1 MRLLLIGMLL
11 AGFGANAMD
20 AQTKTPGP
28 LASYK
33 SFKCSFPTYA
43 TARWTDPPQASVAS
57 QTLTFGI
64 SGIDA
69 KKRQASIVGSTV
81 TVPAA
86 LVVTQTGLTVIE
98 QTPIGNVNITTVFV
112 AGGTGT
118 KFLAVHSRHI
128 GDTSGTPT
136 ASQNYGSCD
145 AAQ

>member
-81 TVPAA
+81 TVQTLALHASHPAA
-86 LVVTQTGLTVIE
+86 KPGQSELTVQAIPVDP
-98 QTPIGNVNITTVFV
+98 TPRSNAFWVWQVLQVSPF
-112 AGGTGT
+112 
-118 KFLAVHSRHI
+118 FRW
-128 GDTSGTPT
+128 PP
-136 ASQNYGSCD
+136 C
-145 AAQ
+145 